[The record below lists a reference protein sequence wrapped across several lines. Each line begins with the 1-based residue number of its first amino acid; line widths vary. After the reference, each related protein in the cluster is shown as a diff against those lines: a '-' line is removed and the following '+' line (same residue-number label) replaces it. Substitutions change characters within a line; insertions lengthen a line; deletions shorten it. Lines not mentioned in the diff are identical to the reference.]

1 MGAPP
6 ALDIDLLR
14 TFVLIA
20 EGQSFTRAAERVGR
34 TQSAVS
40 LQVSRLESLVG
51 RRLFSRARGR
61 GARLTP
67 QGERL
72 LEDARRLTALND
84 SIVETLRSDT
94 PEGGATT
101 GSHAP
106 ASEALAQM
114 RPARSRPSIAIL
126 PFHNLGGDPADEYF
140 VEGVVDDI
148 AAGLSRIDW
157 LLVIARSSCVVYK
170 GRNVDLRR
178 IGRELGARYALQGG
192 VRRAG
197 RRLQINA
204 QLIDAASGAL
214 IWADRYDR
222 RADDV
227 FELQDEIADQVA
239 AMVEPRLR
247 RSEIAR
253 AQRKRAGR
261 LDAYD
266 LFLRAIPHTAAHMP
280 QGTELALPLLE
291 RALELEPDYASAH
304 ALAAWCHE
312 WRFTRGGFDPTNR
325 SASLSHAEAA
335 IAGAGDD
342 ANALAIAGF
351 VTGLIGDERDAG
363 LEAMRQATSLNGA
376 SATVFYLASHAHAI
390 VGDAQ
395 RATTFADRA
404 FRLSPFDPLAFEANV
419 ALGDLA
425 MSEARHEDAAACF
438 ARAVRI
444 NPNYSTGHYFRAI
457 ALALAGRQDRAEL
470 AAREGHKREPEFS
483 TRIMYEVGL
492 APAIIERFL
501 DGARLLG
508 LPG

>member
-1 MGAPP
+1 MGGPP

-40 LQVSRLESLVG
+40 LQVKRLEALVG
-51 RRLFSRARGR
+51 RRLFVRARGCD
-61 GARLTP
+61 AQLTP

-84 SIVETLRSDT
+84 RVV
-94 PEGGATT
+94 
-101 GSHAP
+101 
-106 ASEALAQM
+106 EALRAEPPDTTAWLDQPPEV
-114 RPARSRPSIAIL
+114 RAARSRPAIAIL
-126 PFHNLGGDPADEYF
+126 PFHNLGGDPADDYL
-140 VEGVVDDI
+140 VDGVVNDI

-157 LLVIARSSCVVYK
+157 LLVIGGSSCALYK
-170 GRNVDLRR
+170 GRNVDVRR

-192 VRRAG
+192 VRKAG
-197 RRLQINA
+197 SHLQINA
-204 QLIDAASGAL
+204 QLIDATTGAL

-222 RADDV
+222 RRDDV
-227 FELQDEIADQVA
+227 FELQDEIIDRIA

-253 AQRKRAGR
+253 AQRKRVER

-266 LFLRAIPHTAAHMP
+266 LYLRAIPHTAAHMP
-280 QGTELALPLLE
+280 RGTERALPLLA
-291 RALELEPDYASAH
+291 RALELEPDYAPAH
-304 ALAAWCHE
+304 ALAAWCYE
-312 WRFTRGGFDPTNR
+312 WRYTRGGFDRSNR

-342 ANALAIAGF
+342 ATALAIAGF
-351 VTGLIGDERDAG
+351 VTSLIGDERETG
-363 LEAMRQATSLNGA
+363 LEAMGQATALNGA

-390 VGDAQ
+390 VGDAS
-395 RATTFADRA
+395 RATSFADRA

-425 MSEARHEDAAACF
+425 MNEARHEDAAACF

-444 NPNYSTGHYFRAI
+444 NPNYSTGHFFRAI
-457 ALALAGRQDRAEL
+457 ALVLAGRQDRAEQ
-470 AAREGHKREPEFS
+470 AAGEGRRLEPEFS
-483 TRIMYEVGL
+483 TRIMHEVGM
-492 APAIIERFL
+492 APAVIERFL
-501 DGARLLG
+501 EGASLLG